1 MSGGLRRSA
10 RLVAQRRLDLN
21 EPAPIMAVPVLRQ
34 PQQMMT
40 LLTGQQ
46 AVNAGQVDGGLAQ
59 ELGADA
65 LAAYLRP
72 DGRLPVAATSQVF
85 PAVQRGVGAQ
95 SALLKV
101 IESLCRHLHAF
112 KMCHLSQE
120 ERALLWVESFF
131 TDTAKTAFGTA
142 AAEAR
147 LQDSTTGIGRGSVLY
162 RTLLNMVALNDNPVT
177 GQA

>member
-21 EPAPIMAVPVLRQ
+21 ERAPIMAFLVLRQ
-34 PQQMMT
+34 PQQMKT
-40 LLTGQQ
+40 LLTAQQ
-46 AVNAGQVDGGLAQ
+46 VVNAGPAYGGLAQ

-72 DGRLPVAATSQVF
+72 DGRIPVAATSQVF
-85 PAVQRGVGAQ
+85 SAAPRGVGAQ

-101 IESLCRHLHAF
+101 IESLCRHMRAF

-120 ERALLWVESFF
+120 ERAVLWVESFF
-131 TDTAKTAFGTA
+131 TDAAKTAF
-142 AAEAR
+142 
-147 LQDSTTGIGRGSVLY
+147 
-162 RTLLNMVALNDNPVT
+162 
-177 GQA
+177 